1 MTGEL
6 AVARSISAELA
17 FAGEAELGEG
27 PVWDPVT
34 KTLIWLDLLG
44 EKVHRSDPSSGLTTT
59 VAVERTVG
67 AVALRAAGG
76 LVAAVAGGFAGI
88 NDLGQLDTLVHLET
102 DMPHNRMND
111 GKCAPDGSFWAGTMD
126 RDGSP
131 GAGTLYRL
139 GPDLQVSVLLTGLT
153 VSNGLGW
160 APDGTAIYFIDTPD
174 ARIDKL
180 NQSGPDTWTRT
191 PWVSIDPSL
200 GSPDGL
206 TVDAE
211 GNVWVAMCFGGRVL
225 CYSPAGE
232 LRATVEVPAKVTT
245 SVAFGGDELDLLFIT
260 TGRTTLSETEKL
272 SQPTAGSVFVA
283 VTSTVGLPPAVFGG

>member
-1 MTGEL
+1 MTGGL

-34 KTLIWLDLLG
+34 GTLIWLDLLG

-67 AVALRAAGG
+67 AVAPRAAGG
-76 LVAAVAGGFAGI
+76 LVAAVAGGFAGL
-88 NDLGQLDTLVHLET
+88 DELGRLDMLVQLEADK
-102 DMPHNRMND
+102 PHNRMND
-111 GKCAPDGSFWAGTMD
+111 GKCGPDGSFWAGTMD
-126 RDGSP
+126 RDGRP

-139 GPDLQVSVLLTGLT
+139 GPDLEVSVLLTGLA

-160 APDGTAIYFIDTPD
+160 APGGTAIYFIDTPD

-180 NQSGPDTWTRT
+180 NQSGSDTWTRT
-191 PWVSIDPSL
+191 PWVSIDPAL

-225 CYSPAGE
+225 CYSPDGE
-232 LRATVEVPAKVTT
+232 LRATVEVPVKVTT
-245 SVAFGGDELDLLFIT
+245 SVTFGGDELDLLFIT
-260 TGRTTLSETEKL
+260 TGWTSLSEEEKQ
-272 SQPTAGSVFVA
+272 SQPRAGSVFVA
-283 VTSTVGLPPAVFGG
+283 FTSTVGLPPDVFGG

>member
-1 MTGEL
+1 V

-17 FAGEAELGEG
+17 FADEAELGEG
-27 PVWDPVT
+27 PVWDPGT
-34 KTLIWLDLLG
+34 RTLIWLDLLG

-67 AVALRAAGG
+67 AVAPRAAGG
-76 LVAAVAGGFAGI
+76 LVAAVAGGFAALD
-88 NDLGQLDTLVHLET
+88 DLGRLEMLVHLEA
-102 DMPHNRMND
+102 DKPHNRMND

-126 RDGSP
+126 RDERP

-139 GPDLQVSVLLTGLT
+139 APDLQVSALLTGLT

-160 APDGTAIYFIDTPD
+160 APNGTAIYFIDTVD

-180 NQSGPDTWTRT
+180 SQSGSDTWART
-191 PWVSIDPSL
+191 PWISIDRSL

-206 TVDAE
+206 AVDAE

-225 CYSPAGE
+225 GYSPAGD
-232 LRATVEVPAKVTT
+232 LLATVEVPATLTT
-245 SVAFGGDELDLLFIT
+245 SVAFGGDQLDLLFIT
-260 TGRTTLSETEKL
+260 TGWTTLGEQERR
-272 SQPTAGSVFVA
+272 SQPRAGSVFVA
-283 VTSTVGLPPAVFGG
+283 STSTVGLPPAVFSG